1 MHLTCLCIRACAQV
15 YHPDRQ
21 GGSNAA
27 FQRVASA
34 YETLTDP
41 ARRQAYDQARAQLGL
56 TLINRR

>member
-1 MHLTCLCIRACAQV
+1 M

-41 ARRQAYDQARAQLGL
+41 ARRQAYDQARAQSGL
-56 TLINRR
+56 TLINRRQA